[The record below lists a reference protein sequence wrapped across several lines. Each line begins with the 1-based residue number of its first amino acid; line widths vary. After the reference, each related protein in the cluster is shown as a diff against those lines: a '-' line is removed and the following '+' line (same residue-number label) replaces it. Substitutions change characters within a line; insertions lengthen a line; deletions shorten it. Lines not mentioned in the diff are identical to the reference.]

1 MVYFK
6 KVKFN
11 AGSKPLLLSLQK
23 ICLPYDKP
31 YVSADSAWWVGY
43 DNKKPVAFCVISQS
57 TRWQDTAYLSRSGVI
72 PEYRGNG
79 LQKRMITIRE
89 MYAKRKNY
97 TWIISDTTSNP
108 QSSNSLIRRGY
119 QLFDPSD
126 PWAYAH
132 SLYWRKRI
140 K

>member
-6 KVKFN
+6 QIKLTTD
-11 AGSKPLLLSLQK
+11 SKPMLLRLQK

-31 YVSADSAWWVGY
+31 YVSTDSTWWVGL
-43 DNKKPVAFCVISQS
+43 DGDKPVAFCVVSPS
-57 TRWQDTAYLSRSGVI
+57 TRWKDTVYLSRSGVI
-72 PEYRGNG
+72 PEYRGKG

-97 TWIISDTTSNP
+97 TWIITDTTANP

-119 QLFDPSD
+119 QLFEPSD
-126 PWAYAH
+126 PWAYVH